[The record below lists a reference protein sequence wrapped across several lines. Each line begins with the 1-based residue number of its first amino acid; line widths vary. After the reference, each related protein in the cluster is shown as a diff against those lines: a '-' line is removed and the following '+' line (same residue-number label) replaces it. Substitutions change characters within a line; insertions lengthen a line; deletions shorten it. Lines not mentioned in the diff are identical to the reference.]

1 VPEGD
6 TIHRLADRLAAALDA
21 GPLAR
26 FEAPALP
33 APHPMPGER
42 IGPIQARGKHLLI
55 GFSGGL
61 TLRSHLAMEG
71 SWRLDRQADRPPLAA
86 GTRRPGA
93 GRPQVRVATGGAS
106 AVCADTREV
115 ELLDAAGLRRH
126 PMLAALGPDLC
137 DDELDLTLAV
147 ARLDRLDPA
156 TPIGE
161 VLLDQRPACGIGNVY
176 RSEVLWASRVSPVAP
191 LGTVPALT
199 RADLYATAHR
209 LLRANL
215 GPGPRRTVPS
225 GLAVYERAGR
235 RCLRC
240 RDTIRAER
248 IGERARTV
256 WWCPGCQTEPR

>member
-33 APHPMPGER
+33 APHPLPGEW
-42 IGPIQARGKHLLI
+42 IGAIRARGKHLLI

-61 TLRSHLAMEG
+61 TLRSHLAMDG
-71 SWRLDRQADRPPLAA
+71 SWRLERQADRPALVA
-86 GTRRPGA
+86 GARRPGA
-93 GRPQVRVATGGAS
+93 GPQVRVATAGAS

-115 ELLDAAGLRRH
+115 ELLDASGLRRH
-126 PMLAALGPDLC
+126 PVLAALGPDLC
-137 DDELDLTLAV
+137 DAEPDLTLAV

-191 LGTVPALT
+191 LGAVTAST

-215 GPGPRRTVPS
+215 RPGPRRTIEG

-235 RCLRC
+235 RCPRC
-240 RDTIRAER
+240 RNTIRAER